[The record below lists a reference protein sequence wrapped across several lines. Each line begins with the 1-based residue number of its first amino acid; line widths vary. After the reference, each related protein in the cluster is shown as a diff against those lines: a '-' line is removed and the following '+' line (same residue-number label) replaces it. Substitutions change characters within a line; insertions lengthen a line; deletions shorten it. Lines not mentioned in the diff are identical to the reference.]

1 MSNLNSKI
9 KISVIGI
16 NGQAKRHINM
26 IKNTK
31 SLILQNVYHPEKIKV
46 IDYPNLPIT
55 NKLDDCLD
63 SDGIILASPTKYHY
77 RQLSHLKGFTG
88 YILLEKPASD
98 DINEINNLLTLSESL
113 KERIMVNFNFQF
125 NPIAIEMKKILDSAL
140 IGEPL
145 SFIFETNHGGMFK
158 KSWDNSWRKNQYSNS
173 IYTVGIH
180 YLHWLS
186 CKLSLN
192 ISEVNTFSIQD
203 KIDSGVI
210 NLRLKEN
217 IFGTILTS
225 YSSTLKININITGTD
240 GYMLYDGN
248 NLSLYHPR
256 NTFDKDG
263 NFDFPPL
270 EKQLNIPWKSAY
282 NESVEKSFN
291 LFVNHIYKKILF
303 PVENF
308 ENDVKIFKQLIG

>member
-16 NGQAKRHINM
+16 EGQAKRHINT

-31 SLILQNVYHPEKIKV
+31 SLILKNVYHPEKTKV
-46 IDYPNLPIT
+46 ISYPNLPIT
-55 NKLDDCLD
+55 NKLDDCLE
-63 SDGIILASPTKYHY
+63 SDGIILASPTNYHY
-77 RQLSHLKGFTG
+77 TQLNELKNFPG

-98 DINEINNLLTLSESL
+98 NEDEINNLLNLPESL
-113 KERIMVNFNFQF
+113 KKRILVNFNFQL
-125 NPIAIEMKKILDSAL
+125 NPVAKKILQILENGL
-140 IGEPL
+140 IGEQI
-145 SFIFETNHGGMFK
+145 SFIFETNHGGTFK
-158 KSWDNSWRKNQYSNS
+158 KSWDNSWRTNQYSNS

-180 YLHWLS
+180 YLHWLV

-192 ISEVNTFSIQD
+192 ISNVNTFSIQD

-210 NLRLKEN
+210 NISFKEN

-225 YSSTLKININITGTD
+225 YSSALKINISITGTD
-240 GYMLYDGN
+240 GYILYDGN

-263 NFDFPPL
+263 NFNFPPL
-270 EKQLNIPWKSAY
+270 KEQFNIPWKSAY
-282 NESVEKSFN
+282 NESIEKSFN
-291 LFVNHIYKKILF
+291 LFVNHIYRKKLF

-308 ENDVKIFKQLIG
+308 ENDVKIFNQLI